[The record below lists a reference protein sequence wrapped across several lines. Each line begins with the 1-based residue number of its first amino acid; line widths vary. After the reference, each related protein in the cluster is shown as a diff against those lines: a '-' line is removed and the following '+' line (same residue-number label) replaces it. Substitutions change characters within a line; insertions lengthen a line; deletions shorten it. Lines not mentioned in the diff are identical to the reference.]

1 MSVPE
6 PKRYVPTPTGYLMVL
21 RQGDDAF
28 ARLSSLMREEAISS
42 ATILGF
48 GFAGSVTFGFFDFE
62 TGNFRPRTMENLELT
77 NLTGSLAWKDGE
89 PSIHAHATGSDYSF
103 KAFGGHLLA
112 LQIGRGSL
120 ELSVTLMPMHLERRL
135 DPAIGANVL
144 QLT

>member
-6 PKRYVPTPTGYLMVL
+6 SKRYVPTPTGYLMVL

-28 ARLSSLMREEAISS
+28 ARLSCLMREEAISS

-62 TGNFRPRTMENLELT
+62 TGNFRPRTMKNLELT

-89 PSIHAHATGSDYSF
+89 PSIHAHATGSDSNF
-103 KAFGGHLLA
+103 RAFGGHLLA
-112 LQIGRGSL
+112 LTVGRGSL
-120 ELSVTLMPMHLERRL
+120 ELNVTLLPMRLERNL
-135 DPAIGANVL
+135 DSGIGANVL